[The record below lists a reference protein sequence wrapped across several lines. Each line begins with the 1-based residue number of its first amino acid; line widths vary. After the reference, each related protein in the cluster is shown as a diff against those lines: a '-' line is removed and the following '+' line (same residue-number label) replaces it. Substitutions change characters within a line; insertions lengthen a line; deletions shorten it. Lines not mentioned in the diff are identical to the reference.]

1 MDASRSRVI
10 KAAPKEIWAVLEDP
24 HHFPRWWP
32 GVVRVE
38 GVSEHGWTHV
48 HTTKKGRAVRIDYR
62 LLDSEPPDAA
72 SGIAGRRSW
81 EQEISGTPFERVL
94 NEAIT
99 EVVVESAD
107 ADGRG
112 GSLITIAQRQKL
124 RGYSKTGA
132 WMLRGATKKKL
143 DEALDGL
150 TRICG

>member
-1 MDASRSRVI
+1 MDSRRSRVI
-10 KAAPKEIWAVLEDP
+10 NAAPEDIWAVLEDP

-62 LLDSEPPDAA
+62 LLDSEPPDDNA
-72 SGIAGRRSW
+72 GIAGRRSW
-81 EQEISGTPFERVL
+81 EQEIPGTPFERVL

-99 EVVVESAD
+99 EILLEPAD
-107 ADGRG
+107 ADGQTATR
-112 GSLITIAQRQKL
+112 ITIAERQKL
-124 RGYSKTGA
+124 RGYSKTGG

-143 DEALDGL
+143 DAALEGL
-150 TRICG
+150 ARICG

>member
-1 MDASRSRVI
+1 MDARRSRLI
-10 KAAPKEIWAVLEDP
+10 NAAPHDVWAVLEDP

-38 GVSEHGWTHV
+38 GVSDHGWTHV

-62 LLDSEPPDAA
+62 LLDSEPPDAGA
-72 SGIAGRRSW
+72 GTAGRRSW
-81 EQEISGTPFERVL
+81 EQEIPGTPFERVL

-99 EVVVESAD
+99 EVVVEP
-107 ADGRG
+107 ADGG
-112 GSLITIAQRQKL
+112 GETGSVITIAQRQKL

-132 WMLRGATKKKL
+132 WMLRGPTNKKL

-150 TRICG
+150 AQIFG

>member
-1 MDASRSRVI
+1 MDARRSRVI
-10 KAAPKEIWAVLEDP
+10 NAAPEDVWAVLEDP

-38 GVSEHGWTHV
+38 GVSDHSWTHV

-62 LLDSEPPDAA
+62 LLDSEPPDAR
-72 SGIAGRRSW
+72 AGMVARRSW
-81 EQEISGTPFERVL
+81 EQEIPGTPFERVL

-99 EVVVESAD
+99 EIVLEPAD
-107 ADGRG
+107 HRG
-112 GSLITIAQRQKL
+112 QAATLITIAQRQKL
-124 RGYSKTGA
+124 RGYSKTGG

-150 TRICG
+150 ARIFG